1 MKRIGTVA
9 LVLVGIWAIT
19 EAIFHLSFPLE
30 ELINGGGPVRRLIA
44 VPVALLPAIAAAALG
59 VWLIVRRRELA
70 ARWFADDGPE
80 VRLDGRSLLRAGI
93 LIIALAS
100 VAGGV
105 VALVSAGARFLFYAN
120 GESGLGAGET
130 LRMLASQIAAG
141 ACGIVIGLVLI
152 AVSSRLSHRL
162 WRESRRPPGPVRPV
176 PARCPH
182 CGAPYAPTDYQQG
195 GPFTPTCEECGE
207 PLDVVGT

>member
-9 LVLVGIWAIT
+9 LVLVGIWALT
-19 EAIFHLSFPLE
+19 QAILLLSFPLE
-30 ELINGGGPVRRLIA
+30 QLINGGGPVRRLVA
-44 VPVALLPAIAAAALG
+44 VPVALLPAVAAAALG
-59 VWLIVRRRELA
+59 VWLIARRRELA

-100 VAGGV
+100 LAGGV
-105 VALVSAGARFLFYAN
+105 VALVSAGARYLLYA
-120 GESGLGAGET
+120 GDRSGLGAGEA
-130 LRMLASQIAAG
+130 LRMVGSQLAAG

-152 AVSSRLSHRL
+152 AIASRLSRRL
-162 WRESRRPPGPVRPV
+162 WRESRRPPEPVRLE
-176 PARCPH
+176 PAHCPH
-182 CGAPYAPTDYQQG
+182 CGAPYDPTEYQQG

-207 PLDVVGT
+207 PLDAVST